1 MERISLT
8 KGATEYPGFNV
19 SEEIIKEGPGY
30 DAILS
35 KALDVLQ
42 TDFHPSKM
50 YLAED
55 QALALAKIDYHLKKA
70 MVNHLLGETEAQ
82 LKGDDPD
89 KGVYGAIN
97 KVYDANQESA
107 YRLAHIIRPR
117 IELIY
122 DLKRHMDKIKRVMGD
137 PALGMPMDPDY
148 KRCIFKLSNTLDYL
162 KQDVAP
168 HVQQFLE
175 LTSPG
180 GLEMPFGGP
189 LGQRGPLGPVWAEG
203 LSPDMPGPHK
213 MKGIKAVTFGGG
225 RRRKKRKS
233 SKKKKTR
240 RRKRKSKSKKRKSP
254 ARRKSR
260 RRAMRIAF

>member
-8 KGATEYPGFNV
+8 EGATEYPGFAV
-19 SEEIIKEGPGY
+19 SEQTIEDGPGY
-30 DAILS
+30 DVILG

-42 TDFHPSKM
+42 KDFHPSKG

-82 LKGDDPD
+82 LKGNDPD

-137 PALGMPMDPDY
+137 PTLGMPMDPDY
-148 KRCIFKLSNTLDYL
+148 KRCVFKLSNTLDYL

-180 GLEMPFGGP
+180 GPG
-189 LGQRGPLGPVWAEG
+189 GPVWAEG

-225 RRRKKRKS
+225 GPKKRRSRKRS
-233 SKKKKTR
+233 SKKKKKVTR
-240 RRKRKSKSKKRKSP
+240 RRKHKSSKSKRRKSP